1 MRIEKIELEKHF
13 EVLGSENR
21 HPCLTMYLPDNTF
34 LDRKRKR
41 PAVIIC
47 PGGAYIDLSDRESEP
62 IALHFLPEGYNV
74 FVLTYTNAPHRFP
87 TQLREVAAAMELI

>member
-47 PGGAYIDLSDRESEP
+47 PVTGSPAE
-62 IALHFLPEGYNV
+62 
-74 FVLTYTNAPHRFP
+74 
-87 TQLREVAAAMELI
+87 